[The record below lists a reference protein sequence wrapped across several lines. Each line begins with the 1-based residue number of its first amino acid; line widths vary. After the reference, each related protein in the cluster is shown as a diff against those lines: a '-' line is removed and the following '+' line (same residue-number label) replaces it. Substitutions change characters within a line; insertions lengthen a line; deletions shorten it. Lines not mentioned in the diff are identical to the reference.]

1 MAFTVFNTSDT
12 LEQARVKLNNLT
24 QNDFGDVTLLAGAGL
39 AATSIVG
46 AVVEIAGVAFSAAG
60 FFIRDESSTIQNI
73 GAGQTLDVV
82 GAPNQI
88 TAVVSAP
95 DLLTIGLAS
104 DIIITGNLTAQGA
117 LHSFGTISINN
128 DQISSSSTAQ
138 ISIADRLIVQ
148 NSEFRVTDS
157 GGGILTIGDTDSSF
171 ITHNSGSVR
180 FGSSNVVTNGFF
192 YTRSST
198 GYVFEGATDD
208 NFELSLTCV
217 DPTLDRIIT
226 FPDITGTVIT
236 SGDTG
241 TVTNTM
247 LAGSIAGTKLLDDS
261 VTEAKIAD
269 DAVGIDQLKSV
280 VTLQILNS
288 SGGVLK
294 FLYGAGA

>member
-24 QNDFGDVTLLAGAGL
+24 QVDFGDPALLEGAGL

-60 FFIRDESSTIQNI
+60 FFIEDESSTVQNI
-73 GAGQTLDVV
+73 GAGQTLTVL
-82 GAPNQI
+82 GASNQI
-88 TAVVSAP
+88 TATVSAP

-104 DIIITGNLTAQGA
+104 DI
-117 LHSFGTISINN
+117 TISGGITANGAIHN
-128 DQISSSSTAQ
+128 IGAISIVGDQISSSTTAQ
-138 ISIADRLIVQ
+138 IYIADTVEIQ
-148 NSEFRVTDS
+148 NGLFKVTD
-157 GGGILTIGDTDSSF
+157 GFGTLTIGSTDSSY
-171 ITHNSGSVR
+171 ISHSTGNVR
-180 FGSSNVVTNGFF
+180 FDSNIQSNGFI

-198 GYVFEGATDD
+198 GFVFEGSTEDD
-208 NFELSLTCV
+208 NETRLTCV
-217 DPTLDRIIT
+217 DPTVDRNII
-226 FPDITGTVIT
+226 FPDVSGTVIT
-236 SGDTG
+236 SADTG

-247 LAGSIAGTKLLDDS
+247 LAGSISGTKLLDDAI
-261 VTEAKIAD
+261 TESKIAD

>member
-12 LEQARVKLNNLT
+12 LEQARVKLNNLS
-24 QNDFGDVTLLAGAGL
+24 QVDFGDPAELSGAGL

-88 TAVVSAP
+88 TATVSAP

-104 DIIITGNLTAQGA
+104 DI
-117 LHSFGTISINN
+117 TISGGITANGAIHN
-128 DQISSSSTAQ
+128 IGAISIVGDQISSSTTAQ
-138 ISIADRLIVQ
+138 IYIADNVEIQ
-148 NSEFRVTDS
+148 NGLFRVTDS
-157 GGGILTIGDTDSSF
+157 TGGILTIGDTDSSF
-171 ITHNSGSVR
+171 ITHNSGTVN
-180 FGSSNVVTNGFF
+180 FGNDNIETSGFF
-192 YTRSST
+192 YTKSVT
-198 GYVFEGATDD
+198 GVVFEGATLDS
-208 NFELSLTCV
+208 FQTALRVV
-217 DPTLDRIIT
+217 DPTSDNVIQLPNISGI
-226 FPDITGTVIT
+226 VIT

-241 TVTNTM
+241 TVTSTM
-247 LAGSIAGTKLLDDS
+247 LAGSIPGTKLLDDS
-261 VTEAKIAD
+261 ITEAKIAD
-269 DAVGIDQLKSV
+269 DAVGIEQLKSV

>member
-24 QNDFGDVTLLAGAGL
+24 QNDFGDPALLAGAGL

-138 ISIADRLIVQ
+138 ISIADRLIVE
-148 NSEFRVTDS
+148 NSEFRVTDTS
-157 GGGILTIGDTDSSF
+157 GGTLTIGNTDSSF
-171 ITHNSGSVR
+171 ITHSSGSIN
-180 FGSSNVVTNGFF
+180 FGNSNVQTNGFF
-192 YTRSST
+192 YTRNFN
-198 GYVFEGATDD
+198 GFVFEGTTVDD
-208 NFELSLTCV
+208 FETALRAE
-217 DPTLDRIIT
+217 DPTSDNAIV
-226 FPDITGTVIT
+226 FPDRSGTVIT
-236 SGDTG
+236 NGDTG

>member
-24 QNDFGDVTLLAGAGL
+24 QVDFGDPAELAGAGL

-88 TAVVSAP
+88 TATVSAP

-104 DIIITGNLTAQGA
+104 DI
-117 LHSFGTISINN
+117 TISGGINAN
-128 DQISSSSTAQ
+128 GAIHNIGAISIVGDQISSSTTAQ
-138 ISIADRLIVQ
+138 IYIADNVEIQ
-148 NSEFRVTDS
+148 NGLFKVTDS
-157 GGGILTIGDTDSSF
+157 GGGILTIGDENSSF
-171 ITHNSGSVR
+171 ITHSSGSIN
-180 FGSSNVVTNGFF
+180 FGNSNVQTNGFF
-192 YTRSST
+192 YTRNVN
-198 GYVFEGATDD
+198 GFVFEGTTNDD
-208 NFELSLTCV
+208 FETALRAD
-217 DPTLDRIIT
+217 DPTSDNAIV
-226 FPDITGTVIT
+226 FPNRSGTVIT
-236 SGDTG
+236 DGDTG

>member
-24 QNDFGDVTLLAGAGL
+24 QVDFGDPALLSGAGL

-88 TAVVSAP
+88 TATVSAP

-104 DIIITGNLTAQGA
+104 DI
-117 LHSFGTISINN
+117 TISGGITANGAIHN
-128 DQISSSSTAQ
+128 IGAISIVGDQISSSTTAQ
-138 ISIADRLIVQ
+138 IYIADNVEIQ
-148 NSEFRVTDS
+148 NGLFKVTD
-157 GGGILTIGDTDSSF
+157 GFGTLTIGTTNSSF
-171 ITHNSGSVR
+171 ITHTDGNIR
-180 FGSSNVVTNGFF
+180 FGNTNIITDGFF
-192 YTRSST
+192 YTRSSS
-198 GYVFEGATDD
+198 GYVFEGSTNDD
-208 NFELSLTCV
+208 FELSLTCV
-217 DPTLDRIIT
+217 DPTADRIIT
-226 FPDITGTVIT
+226 FPDISGTVIT
-236 SGDTG
+236 SADTG
-241 TVTNTM
+241 TVTSTM
-247 LAGSIAGTKLLDDS
+247 LAGSIPGTKLLDDAI
-261 VTEAKIAD
+261 TEAKIAD
-269 DAVGIDQLKSV
+269 DAVGIEQLKSV

>member
-24 QNDFGDVTLLAGAGL
+24 QNDFGDPALLSGAGL

-60 FFIRDESSTIQNI
+60 FFLRDSSSSIQNI
-73 GAGQTLDVV
+73 GAGQTLDVL
-82 GAPNQI
+82 GASNQI

-95 DLLTIGLAS
+95 DTLTIGLQP
-104 DIIITGNLTAQGA
+104 DVTITGNLTVQGLIHNIGA
-117 LHSFGTISINN
+117 ISINN
-128 DQISSSSTAQ
+128 DQISSSLTGQ
-138 ISIADRLIVQ
+138 IYIADNLEVQ
-148 NSEFRVTDS
+148 NGLLKVTDS
-157 GGGILTIGDTDSSF
+157 SGGILTIGDTDSSY

-198 GYVFEGATDD
+198 GYVFEGTTDD

-217 DPTLDRIIT
+217 DPTADRFIT
-226 FPDITGTVIT
+226 LPDITGTVIT